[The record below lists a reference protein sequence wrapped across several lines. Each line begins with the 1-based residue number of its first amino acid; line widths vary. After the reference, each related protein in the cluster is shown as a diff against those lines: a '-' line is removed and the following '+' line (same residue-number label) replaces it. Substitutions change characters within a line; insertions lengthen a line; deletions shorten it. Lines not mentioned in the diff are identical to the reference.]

1 MDFGA
6 GEVRVSV
13 SSEGERSYPLSP
25 PSSGTG
31 TTLGA
36 IVSTA
41 IHKDAA
47 ADQCSSSG
55 TMVGIAG
62 DELHRDQHAAAAAN
76 PYMACVREEH
86 PYIACVHEE
95 ELRPRGCCS
104 SSRKCDMM
112 LAAAATF
119 FIVIGMAL
127 GVGLDVGLRKGKSRG
142 FLDASLTKLQ
152 DLQVGTGSDSHLDC
166 M

>member
-13 SSEGERSYPLSP
+13 SSEGERSYILSP

-47 ADQCSSSG
+47 ADQCSSPG

-62 DELHRDQHAAAAAN
+62 DELPRDQHAAAAAN

-86 PYIACVHEE
+86 PYMACVHEE
-95 ELRPRGCCS
+95 EHRPPGR
-104 SSRKCDMM
+104 SRKINMM

-119 FIVIGMAL
+119 LIVIGVAL
-127 GVGLDVGLRKGKSRG
+127 GVGVHFGLRKGKS
-142 FLDASLTKLQ
+142 K
-152 DLQVGTGSDSHLDC
+152 
-166 M
+166 